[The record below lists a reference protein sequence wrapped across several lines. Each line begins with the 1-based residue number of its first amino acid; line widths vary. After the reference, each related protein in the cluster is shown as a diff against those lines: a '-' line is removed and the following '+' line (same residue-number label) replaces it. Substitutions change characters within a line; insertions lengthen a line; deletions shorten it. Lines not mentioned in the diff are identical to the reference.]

1 MNGVLEAASWAPS
14 AANIQPWRFI
24 IARKNEDRN
33 RFYSFINEGNLT
45 WCKKAPVLIL
55 VMSKTS
61 TDRGPSVSHAFDAGT
76 AWGFL
81 SLEAAKKGVITH
93 AMGGFNRDKAREE
106 LGISTDYQ
114 LHAVVAAGYLGEISE
129 LSEEHQ
135 LREKPSDRRPLKE
148 TVSEGTFGNS
158 FKL

>member
-1 MNGVLEAASWAPS
+1 
-14 AANIQPWRFI
+14 
-24 IARKNEDRN
+24 
-33 RFYSFINEGNLT
+33 
-45 WCKKAPVLIL
+45 
-55 VMSKTS
+55 MSKTS